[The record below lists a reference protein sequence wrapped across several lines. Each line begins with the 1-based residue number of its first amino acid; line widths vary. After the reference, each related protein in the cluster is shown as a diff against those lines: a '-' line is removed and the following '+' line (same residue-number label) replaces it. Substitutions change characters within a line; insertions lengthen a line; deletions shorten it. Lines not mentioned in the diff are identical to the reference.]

1 VQKMKIGKKI
11 KKYRKLRNITI
22 SELAEEADLSVG
34 MISQIERDK
43 IGLSVSSLW
52 KIAQALNV
60 SIGDFFEEETP
71 GDKYVVRK
79 DNRKKIKV
87 TDSTATYELLTPD
100 LSWNIE
106 FLKITIMP
114 GESTDNKKISHKGEE
129 TGYIIK
135 GKLLIKWGEKE
146 FILNKGDS
154 IRLDS
159 TIPHRYIN
167 IGDEKSVSIWAMTP
181 PSF

>member
-1 VQKMKIGKKI
+1 MKIGKKI

-22 SELAEEADLSVG
+22 SELAEKAGLSVG

-87 TDSTATYELLTPD
+87 TNSTAIYELLTPD

-114 GESTDNKKISHKGEE
+114 GESSDDKKISHKGEE
-129 TGYIIK
+129 TGYIIQ
-135 GKLLIKWGEKE
+135 GTLLIKWGEKE
-146 FILNKGDS
+146 FILKEGDS

-167 IGDEKSVSIWAMTP
+167 IGDEKSISIWAMTP

>member
-1 VQKMKIGKKI
+1 MELGNKI
-11 KKYRKLRNITI
+11 RQLRLLRNMTMQQ
-22 SELAEEADLSVG
+22 LADKADLSVG

-43 IGLSVSSLW
+43 IGLSVTSLW
-52 KIAQALNV
+52 KISQALGV
-60 SIGDFFEEETP
+60 SVGSFFDDDLP
-71 GDKYVVRK
+71 HDKFVVRK
-79 DNRKKIKV
+79 DNRKKIKLS
-87 TDSTATYELLTPD
+87 DSAAVYELLTPD

-106 FLKITIMP
+106 FLRITIEP
-114 GESTDNKKISHKGEE
+114 GEASDKKCISHDGEE
-129 TGYIIK
+129 NGYIIQ

-146 FILNKGDS
+146 IILEEGDS

-167 IGDEKSVSIWAMTP
+167 IGDTTSISIWAITP

>member
-1 VQKMKIGKKI
+1 MQIGKKI
-11 KKYRKLRNITI
+11 RKYRKLRDITI
-22 SELAEEADLSVG
+22 TELADKSDLSVG
-34 MISQIERDK
+34 MISQIERNK
-43 IGLSVSSLW
+43 IGLSVASLW
-52 KIAQALNV
+52 KIAKALDV
-60 SIGDFFEEETP
+60 SIGDFFEEDKP
-71 GDKYVVRK
+71 GDKYIVRK
-79 DNRKKIKV
+79 NNRKTIQL
-87 TDSTATYELLTPD
+87 TNSTATYELLTPD

-114 GESTDNKKISHKGEE
+114 GESSDDKKISHKGEE
-129 TGYIIK
+129 TGYVMQ
-135 GKLLIKWGEKE
+135 GKLLIKWGNQE
-146 FILNKGDS
+146 FILDEGDS